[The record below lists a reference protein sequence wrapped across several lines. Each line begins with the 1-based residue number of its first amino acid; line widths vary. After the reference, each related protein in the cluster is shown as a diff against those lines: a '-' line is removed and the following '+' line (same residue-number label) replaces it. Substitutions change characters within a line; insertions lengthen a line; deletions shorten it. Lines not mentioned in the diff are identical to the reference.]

1 MYTIEEYKG
10 NGAEITELCYQFS
23 VEYFSKVYGEIKKE
37 SVNTMVC
44 NLFKGGAIIT
54 VAKNNNEII
63 GLIAGLITPVLFDN
77 SEKEY
82 TELVWYVKPE
92 HRRIGIKLL
101 AEAEKIAKDK
111 GCKYIKM
118 AYVWSEQ
125 GEKVHAYLEKKG
137 YKPSETY
144 TVKAV

>member
-10 NGAEITELCYQFS
+10 SGEEITDLCYQFS
-23 VEYFSKVYGEIKKE
+23 VEYFSKVYGEIKKD
-37 SVNTMVC
+37 SVGNMVC
-44 NLFKGGAIIT
+44 GLIHQGAIIN
-54 VAKNNNEII
+54 VAKYNDEIV

-77 SEKEY
+77 SKIEY

-101 AEAEKIAKDK
+101 AEAERIAVDK

-125 GEKVHAYLEKKG
+125 GDKINSFLDKKG

-144 TVKAV
+144 TVKEI